1 MNELVELLDELQKKA
16 KADPILREK
25 LLQTRE
31 NPNPIHAFCEIC
43 HAYGVS
49 IYEMDLAMAGEEF
62 YAEVIF
68 PFKRRGIF
76 SAAIGAAFDFCVKFF
91 TCHTGTA
98 ERRNGRRT
106 YTCAAV
112 PV

>member
-16 KADPILREK
+16 KADSILREK

-62 YAEVIF
+62 TQKSNAAPMAAEKI
-68 PFKRRGIF
+68 PRRLKGKMTSMSCF
-76 SAAIGAAFDFCVKFF
+76 WQ
-91 TCHTGTA
+91 
-98 ERRNGRRT
+98 R
-106 YTCAAV
+106 
-112 PV
+112 

>member
-62 YAEVIF
+62 YAEI
-68 PFKRRGIF
+68 KRSTNGGGENSPALEGEDDF
-76 SAAIGAAFDFCVKFF
+76 YELLMASLEAAEKA
-91 TCHTGTA
+91 
-98 ERRNGRRT
+98 
-106 YTCAAV
+106 
-112 PV
+112 

>member
-62 YAEVIF
+62 TQKSNSEPMAAEKIPLRLKGKMTSMSCF
-68 PFKRRGIF
+68 WQR
-76 SAAIGAAFDFCVKFF
+76 
-91 TCHTGTA
+91 
-98 ERRNGRRT
+98 
-106 YTCAAV
+106 
-112 PV
+112 

>member
-43 HAYGVS
+43 HAY
-49 IYEMDLAMAGEEF
+49 E
-62 YAEVIF
+62 
-68 PFKRRGIF
+68 
-76 SAAIGAAFDFCVKFF
+76 IGRASCR
-91 TCHTGTA
+91 
-98 ERRNGRRT
+98 ER
-106 YTCAAV
+106 V
-112 PV
+112 